1 MCQHLEDLHISV
13 KWHFPKWSMHSKLQ
27 NHARVKDSFKMQ
39 NKPRD
44 LKVTK
49 YKMITGMILDFTLQ
63 LFFEKLPLVK
73 FQCNFKDK
81 CPQLPDKTFNILL
94 VYSTW
99 HLFKAIFF
107 HNSTKA
113 TDWVLKEICYLAIKR
128 NEVLMIATI
137 RMNLE
142 NMMPNKRSQIKRSQR
157 PHIARFH
164 LYERF
169 RTSKSI
175 RFIK

>member
-1 MCQHLEDLHISV
+1 MIKCKLFHLKIRILENCIQHCELNSLPVLLELSDTISSNINNFLILYNMCQHLEGLHISV

-63 LFFEKLPLVK
+63 LFFKKLPLVK

-81 CPQLPDKTFNILL
+81 CTQLPDKTFKILL

-107 HNSTKA
+107 S
-113 TDWVLKEICYLAIKR
+113 
-128 NEVLMIATI
+128 
-137 RMNLE
+137 
-142 NMMPNKRSQIKRSQR
+142 
-157 PHIARFH
+157 
-164 LYERF
+164 
-169 RTSKSI
+169 
-175 RFIK
+175 